1 LANCTP
7 QDVRL
12 IINTKLT
19 DGEVETLIGLADQ
32 EMADRSLGDR
42 PAKTKRLLS
51 MLLTASYIALRD
63 PDSVSIGEYRE
74 ATSPSRWR
82 EAAERLIASSRALGL
97 SKVDALEDE
106 G

>member
-1 LANCTP
+1 MANCTP
-7 QDVRL
+7 RDVRL

-19 DGEVETLIGLADQ
+19 DSDVETLISLADQ
-32 EMADRSLGDR
+32 EMADRSLDDR

-51 MLLTASYIALRD
+51 MLLAASYIALRD

-82 EAAERLIASSRALGL
+82 DAAERLIASSKALSF

>member
-7 QDVRL
+7 RDVRL

-19 DGEVETLIGLADQ
+19 DEDMETLIGLADQ
-32 EMADRSLGDR
+32 EIADRSLSDR
-42 PAKTKRLLS
+42 TAKTRRLLS
-51 MLLTASYIALRD
+51 MLLAASYIALRD

-82 EAAERLIASSRALGL
+82 EAAERLIASSKPLSF
-97 SKVDALEDE
+97 SKVDALED
-106 G
+106 

>member
-1 LANCTP
+1 MANCTP
-7 QDVRL
+7 RDVRL

-19 DGEVETLIGLADQ
+19 DIEVETLIGLADQ
-32 EMADRSLGDR
+32 EMEDRNLGDR
-42 PAKTKRLLS
+42 HAKTRRLLS

-74 ATSPSRWR
+74 ATSPGRWR
-82 EAAERLIASSRALGL
+82 EAAERLIASSKALGF

-106 G
+106 